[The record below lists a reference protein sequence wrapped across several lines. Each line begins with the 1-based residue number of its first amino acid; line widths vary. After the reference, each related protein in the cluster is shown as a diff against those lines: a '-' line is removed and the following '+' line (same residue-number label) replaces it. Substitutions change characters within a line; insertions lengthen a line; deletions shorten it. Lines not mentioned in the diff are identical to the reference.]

1 MTGTPKLRRSFLYVA
16 PAYEASLAGARDARA
31 DLICL
36 DLEDSTPPAAKPGA
50 RQTIAAFLAAGR
62 PAALEVLVRVNA
74 LDTEWG
80 FEDLRFAAQLGVD
93 GVLLPKVE
101 GDGVVHQAQH
111 VLAEA
116 TAHPPALWCLVE
128 TPLGVLRTEQIA
140 AAGIAGMV
148 VGGADLMEGL
158 GASNIPTRLPIWH
171 ALSQIVLVA
180 RAFGVAAIDGVHLP
194 LDDAEGLEQSCRQA
208 VELGF
213 DGKSVFN
220 PAHAEVANRIFSPTA
235 EDVAHARK
243 AVEGHGYGGHLSHA
257 RRVLAFHELAA
268 VRDKS

>member
-16 PAYEASLAGARDARA
+16 PAYDASLVGARDARA
-31 DLICL
+31 DIICL
-36 DLEDSTPPAAKPGA
+36 DLEDSTPPAAKPSA
-50 RQTIAAFLAAGR
+50 RQTIGAFLAEGR

-74 LDTEWG
+74 LDTSWG

-101 GDGVVHQAQH
+101 GDGVVRQAQH

-116 TAHPPALWCLVE
+116 TAHPPELWCLVE
-128 TPLGVLRTEQIA
+128 TPLGVLRAEQIA
-140 AAGIAGMV
+140 ATGIAGIV

-158 GASNIPTRLPIWH
+158 GAANTPARLPVWH

-180 RAFGVAAIDGVHLP
+180 RAFGVAAIDAVHLP
-194 LDDAEGLEQSCRQA
+194 LDDAEGLEHSCRQA
-208 VELGF
+208 LELGF

-220 PAHAEVANRIFSPTA
+220 PAHVEIANRIFSPTA
-235 EDVAHARK
+235 EEVERARK
-243 AVEGHGYGGHLSHA
+243 AVEGTGYGGHLAHA
-257 RRVLAFHELAA
+257 RRILAFHELAA
-268 VRDKS
+268 ARDHH

>member
-16 PAYEASLAGARDARA
+16 PAYEPSLAGARDARA
-31 DLICL
+31 DVICL

-62 PAALEVLVRVNA
+62 PAALEVLVRINA
-74 LDTEWG
+74 LDTSWG
-80 FEDLRFAAQLGVD
+80 FEDLRFVAQLGVD

-101 GDGVVHQAQH
+101 GDGVVRQAQH

-116 TAHPPALWCLVE
+116 TAHPPELWCLVE
-128 TPLGVLRTEQIA
+128 TPLGVLRAEQIA
-140 AAGIAGMV
+140 ATGIAGIV

-158 GASNIPTRLPIWH
+158 GAANIPTRLPIWH

-180 RAFGVAAIDGVHLP
+180 RAVGVAAIDAMHLP
-194 LDDAEGLEQSCRQA
+194 FDDADGLEQSCRQA

-213 DGKSVFN
+213 DGKSVYS
-220 PAHAEVANRIFSPTA
+220 PAAAEIANRIFSPA
-235 EDVAHARK
+235 ADAVERARK
-243 AVEGHGYGGHLSHA
+243 ALEGTGYGGHLAHA
-257 RRVLAFHELAA
+257 RRVLAFHERA
-268 VRDKS
+268 VARDNC